1 MSSISENIKQQFNS
15 GSMVIKLVMVNVG
28 FFIVSL
34 LVSIL
39 IKLGNP
45 SFEIANYYGASSN
58 FMELIFKPWTIVTY
72 MFAHSFGGI
81 SHLFW
86 NMIMLYFSGSYFVN
100 KIGNKKLLSLYLAG
114 GIAGYLLFALGFNFL
129 PAFSLFSDSFL
140 IGASA
145 SVTTIMVVIGVLYPN
160 DEIRLMF
167 IPQPIKLIYIVGFFI
182 LLDFIKLQ
190 ASIGLEGANQGGW
203 LSHLG
208 GAFFGFF
215 YATRMKQGKN
225 ILKRFEIFLDNLFSL
240 NFPKFFVKKNT
251 SKLKVEKGGKPPRD
265 DYNYN
270 ENKVKSQQQTD
281 VILDK
286 ISKSGYESLSKK
298 EKDFLFKQSKK

>member
-15 GSMVIKLVMVNVG
+15 GSMVVKLIMVNVG

-58 FMELIFKPWTIVTY
+58 FMELIFKPWTLVTY
-72 MFAHSFGGI
+72 MFAHSLFGIG
-81 SHLFW
+81 HLFW
-86 NMIMLYFSGSYFVN
+86 NMVMLYFAGSYFVN

-114 GIAGYLLFALGFNFL
+114 GFSGYLLFTLGFNFL
-129 PAFSLFSDSFL
+129 PAFSLLSNGFL

-145 SVTTIMVVIGVLYPN
+145 SVTGIMVVIGVMYPN
-160 DEIRLMF
+160 DEIKLMF

-182 LLDFIKLQ
+182 LLDIIKIQ
-190 ASIGLEGANQGGW
+190 ANIGLEGAYEGGW

-225 ILKRFEIFLDNLFSL
+225 ILRRFEAFLDNLFS
-240 NFPKFFVKKNT
+240 FDFSKYFVKNKK

-270 ENKVKSQQQTD
+270 DNKVKNQQQTD

-298 EKDFLFKQSKK
+298 EKDFLFKQSRK

>member
-15 GSMVIKLVMVNVG
+15 GSMVVKLIMVNVG
-28 FFIVSL
+28 FFIVTL
-34 LVSIL
+34 LLSIF

-45 SFEIANYYGASSN
+45 SFEIANYLGASSN
-58 FMELIFKPWTIVTY
+58 FIELITKPWTFFTY
-72 MFAHSFGGI
+72 MFSHSLYGI

-86 NMIMLYFSGSYFVN
+86 NMIMLYFSGTYFVN

-114 GIAGYLLFALGFNFL
+114 GIFGYLLFALGYNFL
-129 PAFSLFSDSFL
+129 PAFASYQDSFL

-145 SVTTIMVVIGVLYPN
+145 SVTAILVAIGFLYPN
-160 DEIRLMF
+160 DEIKLMF
-167 IPQPIKLIYIVGFFI
+167 IPQPIKLLYIVAFFV

-190 ASIGLEGANQGGW
+190 SSIGIEGANDGGW

-208 GAFFGFF
+208 GAFFGFL
-215 YATRMKQGKN
+215 YASRIKKGRN
-225 ILKRFEIFLDNLFSL
+225 ILRQFEALLDNLFSL
-240 NFPKFFVKKNT
+240 NFSKFFVKKNKT
-251 SKLKVEKGGKPPRD
+251 KLKVEKGGKPPRD

-270 ENKVKSQQQTD
+270 ENKVKNQKQTD
-281 VILDK
+281 IILDK

-298 EKDFLFKQSKK
+298 EKDFLFKQSRK